1 MEVLLKY
8 LIKNSDIEGVFRR
21 RFSVQNP
28 VDKKLSCRRVKS
40 KDRVDIAIRYDVQ
53 QIAVEAQI
61 AVVRIYLKMKRQKL
75 SFRFVLT

>member
-8 LIKNSDIEGVFRR
+8 LIKNSDIECVFWR
-21 RFSVQNP
+21 RFPVQNS

-61 AVVRIYLKMKRQKL
+61 AVVRIYLKMKKQ
-75 SFRFVLT
+75 SFKFAVT